1 MKNMFRK
8 MVSMVSAMVLT
19 LGCSV
24 SVIKNTNESS
34 ITAMAASE
42 SEYTELIEDMA
53 VKFNEARE
61 ELGLDPLYVVPYLN
75 EISQVRAEEQPIKY
89 SHTRPDGSF
98 FDTVIDVN
106 IVDYKTS
113 GEILAKGSSDVDA
126 VFTAWKNS
134 PKHWANITKPAATH
148 VGIGLVNDPDSEGK
162 WYWAAIFVG
171 MWEDSAPLEG
181 QRMPKAAD
189 PVISDLNNDIPV
201 ETPLMLGDV
210 TADGIITPSDAT
222 YALIAYTQISSGFDS
237 ELTAS
242 QEAAVDVDGDGKI
255 TGSDATRIL
264 IYATELSAGNSPD
277 WNNL

>member
-34 ITAMAASE
+34 VTAMAASE

-61 ELGLDPLYVVPYLN
+61 ELGLEPLYVVPYLN

-113 GEILAKGSSDVDA
+113 GEILAKGSSDVES

-181 QRMPKAAD
+181 QRTPKAAD
-189 PVISDLNNDIPV
+189 PAVNNDIPV

-222 YALIAYTQISSGFDS
+222 YALIAYTQISSGF
-237 ELTAS
+237 ETGFTPA
-242 QEAAVDVDGDGKI
+242 QEAATDVNGDGII
-255 TGSDATRIL
+255 TGSDATLIL
-264 IYATELSAGNSPD
+264 LYATYLSAGITPD

>member
-19 LGCSV
+19 LGCSI
-24 SVIKNTNESS
+24 SVIKNTNETSV
-34 ITAMAASE
+34 TAMAASE

-61 ELGLDPLYVVPYLN
+61 ELGLEPLYVVPYLN

-148 VGIGLVNDPDSEGK
+148 VGIGLVNAPDSEGK

-181 QRMPKAAD
+181 QRMPKAAEPAINPLED
-189 PVISDLNNDIPV
+189 DIPV
-201 ETPLMLGDV
+201 ETALMLGDV
-210 TADGIITPSDAT
+210 TADGIISPSDAT
-222 YALIAYTQISSGFDS
+222 YVLNAYTRISSGLDS
-237 ELTAS
+237 DLTDA
-242 QEAAVDVDGDGKI
+242 QIAAADVDGDGRV
-255 TGSDATRIL
+255 TGSDATKIL
-264 IYATELSAGNSPD
+264 NYATCLSAGMTPE
-277 WNNL
+277 WK